1 MAETNNI
8 ILDVKIKGERDLQ
21 DLSKILDKS
30 SSSGKELQNT
40 LNNLKQIMISTQ
52 AACSGL
58 TSGTTAYAAALDKAT
73 QAANNFRNANAQVAS
88 SFGSIASTNPGKEM
102 AASFSATEGILI
114 TLGQELDGVTKGII
128 EMNNV
133 AQSNVATQGIVA
145 TQAGFNAM
153 RGNVQGVTSAIVNMN
168 SVAASGL
175 DEQRQSVVD
184 LAVSYTKLSQA
195 EVDALDPDKV
205 AKFEGAIIGID
216 ELLSRLASDM
226 DRATDLSA
234 SVPGIDFFKTQAEK
248 ARAAYTELVS
258 QILLA
263 GGALEHTNESS
274 AEAIAI
280 TAKLNEEFERTGTIA
295 AVNTKVQNTSGNQ
308 TQKTVGNA
316 TKQYNGLAMAIAQV
330 GREVPNFFYSMQIGF
345 MAISNNL
352 PILID
357 QMKAAKANGES
368 MGKAFKTA
376 LGGANGAML
385 LFIIASTQAG
395 KVIEWITAK
404 LNEIPQDIKIK
415 IEIESESLKKTEEIR
430 LKIAKFQLDYN
441 KAQKD
446 GNITQLK
453 FLDDYAL
460 KEFGIHKD
468 KLKQIMAN
476 ESAQKAYFA
485 SYLKMA
491 EDTYYN
497 EEILKRKAQADIAAQ
512 TAKVKAGELKPEN
525 IYKKAELDKIAASIA
540 DSSEDMTDRIKELVS
555 IRGTDQKYLDSMVEY
570 YKARKD
576 ALALPSL
583 RQINTFYNK
592 PPQETK
598 RDTGFT
604 SAKDAKD
611 KKFITPSVA
620 TTEQYSGVQAPGM
633 EEIKKFDEWYNE
645 RNAIIAANNSN
656 LSTLYKDTRGLT
668 IANNQKIEEARRLDI
683 NNSINFYK
691 QRLDLAIKDR
701 DEVYPAT
708 KQQFDDNEALYK
720 KGIDD
725 LNALY
730 VTEANL
736 KDNALKAEDQYNT
749 DMSKAKTAS
758 EKKTIDK
765 RYKILKEGSDKEIA
779 LNKQAIVSSKDQV
792 EAYKTSRAT
801 LVKQLESLKNT
812 PSEIEALQ
820 KKLEELDTQF
830 ATSIKTSADLTAESI
845 QNKLDIA
852 GKAFDAVGSLTSGIA
867 DLYKAEA
874 QEVDNSYDAEE
885 SRINAMNV
893 TDEERTELLK
903 ANEAARYEEKKK
915 LFEKQK
921 KWEEATAWINF
932 ASGVVAI
939 WSKSFEELG
948 PIAGPI
954 VAGIE
959 TAGLLATTLANV
971 KSIRAQKL
979 DAPSSS
985 STSSASSGGSSA
997 NVFAALNPTESALK
1011 SKEENLANINST
1023 FGNEQVAV
1031 VKVSDINKVQNNVSV
1046 RDNNTKY

>member
-30 SSSGKELQNT
+30 SSSGKELQST

-58 TSGTTAYAAALDKAT
+58 TSGTTAYAVALDKAT

-175 DEQRQSVVD
+175 DEHRQSVVD
-184 LAVSYTKLSQA
+184 LATSYTQLSQA
-195 EVDALDPDKV
+195 EVDALDPGKV
-205 AKFEGAIIGID
+205 AKFDSALEEVD
-216 ELLSRLASDM
+216 ESLSRLASDM
-226 DRATDLSA
+226 ERATNSSA
-234 SVPGIDFFKTQAEK
+234 SFPGIDFLKTQAEQ

-258 QILLA
+258 QIILS
-263 GGALEHTNESS
+263 GGAIEHNAEAT

-446 GNITQLK
+446 GNVTQLK

-598 RDTGFT
+598 RESGFT
-604 SAKDAKD
+604 SAKD

-645 RNAIIAANNSN
+645 RNTIIANANSN

-668 IANNQKIEEARRLDI
+668 IDNNQKIEEARRLDI

-701 DEVYPAT
+701 DEVYPVT

-730 VTEANL
+730 AKEANL
-736 KDNALKAEDQYNT
+736 KDNALKAEDKYNT

-792 EAYKTSRAT
+792 DAYKTSRAS

-830 ATSIKTSADLTAESI
+830 ATSIKTSAELTAESI

-885 SRINAMNV
+885 SRINSMNV

-932 ASGVVAI
+932 ASGTVSI
-939 WSKSFEELG
+939 WKGAYEQLG

-954 VAGIE
+954 VAGVE

-985 STSSASSGGSSA
+985 STSSASSGGNTA